1 MGREDIIKFL
11 TSIQGIGKAK
21 AEAIIKAGFDSIE
34 KLKEADVKELSGIKG
49 IGEELAKKIKEEAE
63 KQLLRPGGAEA
74 VKKEEKVGE
83 KKTEEKAEKKAEE
96 KPEEGAA
103 EEEKAEEKEEKPEEK
118 KGEVAEEVKEE
129 AEEKEVR
136 KEKVEEPE
144 KKKVKPKIKPKLTS
158 ELKDA
163 LEKRKI
169 RKEKEPTFRR
179 QEWFRYKRLGE
190 CWRRPKGLHSKM
202 RKGLKYRPPRVKI
215 GYRGPK
221 LARNLHPSGFEEV
234 MVYRVE
240 DLEKINPERQAARI
254 GGTVGTR
261 KRIEIV
267 KRADELGIRVLNRG
281 EL

>member
-1 MGREDIIKFL
+1 MGSEDIIKFL

-21 AEAIIKAGFDSIE
+21 AETIVKSGFNSIE
-34 KLKEADVKELSGIKG
+34 KLKEADIKELSSIKG
-49 IGEELAKKIKEEAE
+49 ISEELAKKIKEEAE

-74 VKKEEKVGE
+74 VKKEEKVSE
-83 KKTEEKAEKKAEE
+83 KKTEEKAE
-96 KPEEGAA
+96 
-103 EEEKAEEKEEKPEEK
+103 EEKAEEKKEKPEEK
-118 KGEVAEEVKEE
+118 KEEVAEEVKEE
-129 AEEKEVR
+129 AEEKEV
-136 KEKVEEPE
+136 KEEKVEKPE

-261 KRIEIV
+261 KRIEIIR
-267 KRADELGIRVLNRG
+267 RADELGIKVLNRG

>member
-1 MGREDIIKFL
+1 MGSEDIIKFL

-21 AEAIIKAGFDSIE
+21 AETIVKSGFDSIE
-34 KLKEADVKELSGIKG
+34 KLKEADIKELSSIKG
-49 IGEELAKKIKEEAE
+49 ISEELAKKIKEGAE

-74 VKKEEKVGE
+74 VKKEEKVRE
-83 KKTEEKAEKKAEE
+83 KKTEEKAE
-96 KPEEGAA
+96 
-103 EEEKAEEKEEKPEEK
+103 EEKEEKPEEK

-129 AEEKEVR
+129 VEEKEV
-136 KEKVEEPE
+136 KEEKVEKPE

-261 KRIEIV
+261 KRIEIIR
-267 KRADELGIRVLNRG
+267 RADELGIKVLNRG

>member
-1 MGREDIIKFL
+1 MGSEDITKFL

-21 AEAIIKAGFDSIE
+21 AEAIVKAGFDSIE
-34 KLKEADVKELSGIKG
+34 KLKEADIKELSGIKG
-49 IGEELAKKIKEEAE
+49 IGGELAKKIKEEAE
-63 KQLLRPGGAEA
+63 KQLLRPGGADA
-74 VKKEEKVGE
+74 VKKEEVSE
-83 KKTEEKAEKKAEE
+83 KKTEEKAE
-96 KPEEGAA
+96 
-103 EEEKAEEKEEKPEEK
+103 EEKEEKPEEK

-129 AEEKEVR
+129 AEEKEV
-136 KEKVEEPE
+136 KEEKVEEPE

>member
-49 IGEELAKKIKEEAE
+49 IGEELAKKIKEKAE

-74 VKKEEKVGE
+74 VKKEEVSE
-83 KKTEEKAEKKAEE
+83 KKTEEKAE
-96 KPEEGAA
+96 
-103 EEEKAEEKEEKPEEK
+103 EEKEEKPEEK

-129 AEEKEVR
+129 AEEKEV
-136 KEKVEEPE
+136 KEEKVEEPE

>member
-63 KQLLRPGGAEA
+63 KQLLRPGGADA
-74 VKKEEKVGE
+74 VKKEEVSE
-83 KKTEEKAEKKAEE
+83 KKTEEKAE
-96 KPEEGAA
+96 
-103 EEEKAEEKEEKPEEK
+103 EEKEEKPEEK

-129 AEEKEVR
+129 AEEKEV
-136 KEKVEEPE
+136 KEEKVEEPE